1 MVSQTKVSKNP
12 LASVR
17 RWKIP
22 PKPWRFLLITVL
34 LIGIFFRFTNL
45 EQKVY
50 WTDEVSTSLTV
61 VGYTEAEIVQSLNN
75 NEPVQPIAL
84 QKYQRFN
91 PEKSVVDTFQRLVQE
106 NPHHPPLYYLIARF
120 WGKIFGTSIVAMRS
134 LPAIISLLA
143 FPCIYWLCLELFES
157 SITGWVAIALITVS
171 PLHLVYAQEARQ
183 YSLWIG
189 IILLSSAALLRA
201 VRVKTPISWSVYG
214 ITIALGLYTQL
225 FFGFVALGHG
235 IYLVANEDF
244 RLSKTVKSY
253 LVAFLAS
260 LMMFSPWI
268 VILVNQYSQANR
280 LTEWAVIYDRT
291 NEELVKIWIHNLSL
305 AFFDIG
311 QAEYSDKFLLLYVLV
326 VSLVVSS
333 IFFLCR
339 NTPRRIWLFILTLM
353 GASALPLVLP
363 DLLLSGQRTITPR
376 YLIPTYL
383 GIQLAVAYF
392 ISNKLNAIS
401 IKPRQQ
407 KFWQLVTIVLIS
419 LGVFSSAIYSQSE
432 IWWNKFLNVENIEV
446 SQIVNQ
452 AARPLL
458 ISNVRTNFIISLSY
472 MLEPKVQLLIAPICR
487 NCTLNI
493 KEKDKL
499 SIPEISDGFSDLFLF
514 KNYPSESWKNEL
526 ETQKNYKVELLF
538 EGDVLWLWRLEKIA

>member
-1 MVSQTKVSKNP
+1 MVSQAKVSKKP
-12 LASVR
+12 VAR
-17 RWKIP
+17 DRGWKIP

-34 LIGIFFRFTNL
+34 IIGIFFRFTNL

-50 WTDEVSTSLTV
+50 WYDEVSTSLTV
-61 VGYTEAEIVQSLNN
+61 VGYTEAEIVQSLNETIPV
-75 NEPVQPIAL
+75 EPKVI
-84 QKYQRFN
+84 QKYQHFN
-91 PEKSVVDTFQRLVQE
+91 PQKSVVDTVNRLVQE

-120 WGKIFGTSIVAMRS
+120 WSKIFGTSILAMRS
-134 LPAIISLLA
+134 LAAIISLLVL
-143 FPCIYWLCLELFES
+143 PCIYWLCLELFES
-157 SITGWVAIALITVS
+157 SITGWVAIALIAIS

-201 VRVKTPISWSVYG
+201 VRVKTAISWGFYG
-214 ITIALGLYTQL
+214 ITVALGLYTQL

-235 IYLVANEDF
+235 IYLVANEGF

-253 LVAFLAS
+253 LIAFLAS
-260 LMMFSPWI
+260 LIVFSPWI

-280 LTEWAVIYDRT
+280 LTEWAVIYDQT

-311 QAEYSDKFLLLYVLV
+311 QAEYSDKFLIIYVLV
-326 VSLVVSS
+326 VSLVGSA
-333 IFFLCR
+333 IFFLGR

-401 IKPRQQ
+401 IRSWQQ

-419 LGVFSSAIYSQSE
+419 LGIVSSVIYSQSE
-432 IWWNKFLNVENIEV
+432 IWWNKFLNAENISV
-446 SQIVNQ
+446 SHIINQ
-452 AARPLL
+452 TTKPVLV
-458 ISNVRTNFIISLSY
+458 SNIQTNFIISLSY
-472 MLEPKVQLLIAPICR
+472 MLEPNVRVLIAPQCG
-487 NCTLNI
+487 NCTLNLQ
-493 KEKDKL
+493 EKDRL
-499 SIPEISDGFSDLFLF
+499 SIPTIPEGFSDVFLF
-514 KNYPSESWKNEL
+514 KAYPPDSWKNEL
-526 ETQKNYKVELLF
+526 ETQQNYKAELLF